1 MRLASFGAIVV
12 LPLTIAAALPAQE
25 LDSATYADSLRRM
38 ESRLEWQTGKIE
50 LKDGLATVNVPE
62 GWRFLGPEGAATVV
76 YDIWGNRRVGDA
88 PLGMLFPTEVHPS
101 DPAGWGVVIS
111 FDEDGYVKD
120 DEAAKI
126 NYSKLLKEMQEAMR
140 DANDERQEAGYPPM
154 ELVGWAA
161 TPHYDKATN
170 KLYWAKALRVGDDP
184 EGTLN
189 YDIRALGRRGVL
201 SMNAVSGMSNLTTIE
216 LRMTEVLDMV
226 QFNEGHRYADFKP
239 GMDKVAVYG
248 IGALIAGKL
257 AVKAGF
263 FKVILA
269 GLIAAKKLVAV
280 AFAALLGFVK
290 KLFSK
295 KDEPARA

>member
-1 MRLASFGAIVV
+1 MRLASFASILT
-12 LPLTIAAALPAQE
+12 LPLLAAALPAQQ
-25 LDSATYADSLRRM
+25 LDSAAYVDSLRRM
-38 ESRLEWQTGKIE
+38 ESRLEWQTGKVE
-50 LKDGLATVNVPE
+50 LKDGLATVDVPQ

-76 YDIWGNRRVGDA
+76 YDMWGNQRVGDG
-88 PLGMLFPTEVHPS
+88 PLGMLFPAEISPS
-101 DPAGWGVVIS
+101 DPSGWGVVIT

-120 DEAAKI
+120 GEAAKI
-126 NYSKLLKEMQEAMR
+126 DYTKLLKDMQKATR
-140 DANDERQEAGYPPM
+140 AANEDRAEAGYPPV

-201 SMNAVSGMSNLTTIE
+201 SMNAVSGMANLTTVE
-216 LRMTEVLDMV
+216 TRMTEVLDMV
-226 QFNEGHRYADFKP
+226 QFNDGHRYADFAP
-239 GMDKVAVYG
+239 STDKVAAYG

-263 FKVILA
+263 FKLILA
-269 GLIAAKKLVAV
+269 GLLAAKKLVIV
-280 AFAALLGFVK
+280 AFVAIVGFVK
-290 KLFSK
+290 KLFGK
-295 KDEPARA
+295 KDAPARA